1 MWHRVHIP
9 KSVQFSLSQV
19 VSFYTH
25 VAPNGH
31 LSLIDLAC
39 LSNPAQVVLCNT
51 ISPLGTSDHLGIEL
65 SLKVHSTNT
74 CQQSVTRN
82 IWQFENELI
91 AAAKLEELPCDDIN
105 ESVKLWQE
113 TLMAIMNKCVP
124 TKTLGRRRNPP
135 WLTGSIVRHMRKRN
149 LMFQRAKGSNWASDH
164 AKYRQMRNKIT
175 ALIRSAKRKYF
186 AMWNVSDTRQFW
198 KAYKAI
204 HKEFRSKSGSWW
216 YWG

>member
-1 MWHRVHIP
+1 MYT
-9 KSVQFSLSQV
+9 FSLSQV
-19 VSFYTH
+19 VPFYTH

-82 IWQFENELI
+82 VWQFENADFEKANELI

-113 TLMAIMNKCVP
+113 TLMAIMHKCVP
-124 TKTLGRRRNPP
+124 TKTLGKRRNPH
-135 WLTGSIVRHMRKRN
+135 G
-149 LMFQRAKGSNWASDH
+149 
-164 AKYRQMRNKIT
+164 
-175 ALIRSAKRKYF
+175 
-186 AMWNVSDTRQFW
+186 
-198 KAYKAI
+198 
-204 HKEFRSKSGSWW
+204 
-216 YWG
+216 